1 LRGRNGRIRQDS
13 RRRCDRADIAL
24 GKDFALSGAMRTA
37 VLSVALAGCAYRPGT
52 FSTPLGATT
61 FPGQRATVGCLDIA
75 VERRT
80 DLTWGAVVGYQFA
93 NRCDR
98 PAPVDLAH
106 AVVVGRTVDG
116 VEVDLAPYDPDHELA
131 ALDLD
136 GRTIG
141 REAIAYAS
149 EVALAEVCV
158 DAASVARGEQAQWLC
173 FGSRP

>member
-1 LRGRNGRIRQDS
+1 M
-13 RRRCDRADIAL
+13 
-24 GKDFALSGAMRTA
+24 GKVLALSAAMRTA

-52 FSTPLGATT
+52 FATVGST
-61 FPGQRATVGCLDIA
+61 FPGQRTTVGCLDIA

-80 DLTWGAVVGYQFA
+80 DLTWGAVVGYSFA

-98 PAPVDLAH
+98 PAVVDLAH

-116 VEVDLAPYDPDHELA
+116 VEVDLAPYDPERELA

-136 GRTIG
+136 GRTVG
-141 REAIAYAS
+141 KEAIAYAS

-158 DAASVARGEQAQWLC
+158 DAASVARRGQAQWLC
-173 FGSRP
+173 FGKKELP

>member
-1 LRGRNGRIRQDS
+1 
-13 RRRCDRADIAL
+13 
-24 GKDFALSGAMRTA
+24 MRTA
-37 VLSVALAGCAYRPGT
+37 VLCLALVGCAYRPGT
-52 FSTPLGATT
+52 FATVGST

-116 VEVDLAPYDPDHELA
+116 IEVDLAPYDPEHELA

-136 GRTIG
+136 GRTVG

-149 EVALAEVCV
+149 EVALAEVCI
-158 DAASVARGEQAQWLC
+158 DAASVARGDQAQWLC
-173 FGSRP
+173 FGRRP